1 MNQTAIGQYIAQKR
15 KEKNLTQAQLG
26 EKLGVSNKAI
36 SKWENGKCMPDY
48 SIIHSLCDA
57 LNITVA
63 ELLDGKNTPQD
74 RVRVYGDEQTLD
86 FLERK
91 QVLKGQ
97 IKKVSGSAA
106 LRAVQ
111 VVFLIGLVLMALV
124 SVDLGIN
131 AVAAG
136 IPELQDETSYYSFL
150 QSEFGL
156 LEDMGIRHRDDFF
169 YAFKTSLWITFIL
182 FAVNVVLFLWKR
194 RSSLS
199 VV

>member
-1 MNQTAIGQYIAQKR
+1 MNQTTIGQYIAQKR

-48 SIIHSLCDA
+48 SIIHILCDE
-57 LNITVA
+57 LDITVA
-63 ELLDGKNTPQD
+63 ELFDGENTPQD
-74 RVRVYGDEQTLD
+74 SVRVYDEEQILD
-86 FLERK
+86 LLKRT
-91 QVLKGQ
+91 QVLEGQ
-97 IKKVSGSAA
+97 IKKVSGSVA

-111 VVFLIGLVLMALV
+111 VVFLICLVLMVLV

-182 FAVNVVLFLWKR
+182 FVVNVILFLWKR
-194 RSSLS
+194 KTENLL
-199 VV
+199 